1 MEKYDVHDEK
11 KVAIHVNG
19 LNKSFRSG
27 FLGRK
32 KQVLHDISF
41 VVPSGLTTGF
51 VGNNG
56 SGKTTSLKC
65 ILQFIQPDQ
74 GQIHFWGKSA
84 DDELK
89 LKLGYLPERPYLYE
103 FCTAMEYLKIHW
115 DLGAVRGV
123 TQAGQFQSKAEETLK
138 KVNLFEA
145 RHRAMR
151 SYSKGMLQR
160 VGIAQALLHDPK
172 LLILDEPMSGLDPD
186 GRFMVKEILSA
197 EKKRGTTIFFSSHL
211 LQDME
216 ELCEHLVV
224 VHHGRILYNGAL
236 SQFTEKYKNLEIA
249 FQAFKEAQR

>member
-1 MEKYDVHDEK
+1 MTNNLERSS
-11 KVAIHVNG
+11 AIFVEG
-19 LNKSFRSG
+19 LNKSFRTG
-27 FLGRK
+27 FFGFK

-41 VVPSGLTTGF
+41 NVPSGKTTGF

-74 GQIHFWGKSA
+74 GKIQFWGQPVS
-84 DDELK
+84 DELK

-103 FCTAMEYLKIHW
+103 FCTGMEYLKIHW
-115 DLGAVRGV
+115 HLGAVKGM
-123 TQAGQFQSKAEETLK
+123 TKSGQFSEKAEEVLK
-138 KVNLFEA
+138 KVNLFDA
-145 RHRAMR
+145 RHKTLRN
-151 SYSKGMLQR
+151 YSKGMLQR

-186 GRFMVKEILSA
+186 GRFLVKEIIRE

-211 LQDME
+211 LQDMD

-224 VHHGRILYNGAL
+224 VHHGKILYNGDL
-236 SQFTEKYKNLEIA
+236 EKFTEKYKNLEVA
-249 FQAFKEAQR
+249 FQAFKEAQK